1 MSEDI
6 LKINN
11 LFVNYK
17 TRQGDVKAVN
27 NLSLTLEKGDKFG
40 LVGESGSGKTTLA
53 NAILRMIKPPGYIP
67 SGDIVL
73 DGTDVLNLSESDL
86 RKFRSTSVSIVPQAA
101 MNALNPVRRI
111 GQQMNDGFRDHNVK
125 LSKSDLNY
133 RLAEL
138 METVGLR
145 SDVPNLF
152 PHELSGG
159 MKQRVSIAMAV
170 SLNPTLIIADEPTSA
185 LDVVVQRQV
194 IDTLDQVKE
203 KYGSTILLVG
213 HDMGLMAQFSNRL
226 GIMYAGEL
234 VEVGSS
240 DKIFSKPNHPYT
252 EILISSLPDTKTK
265 RKLIG
270 IPGLPPTLLDP
281 PTGCKFHPRCPKVFD
296 PCSDL
301 IPDKEIIDK
310 KSFFSCHLASKNRAK
325 VK

>member
-1 MSEDI
+1 
-6 LKINN
+6 
-11 LFVNYK
+11 
-17 TRQGDVKAVN
+17 
-27 NLSLTLEKGDKFG
+27 
-40 LVGESGSGKTTLA
+40 
-53 NAILRMIKPPGYIP
+53 
-67 SGDIVL
+67 
-73 DGTDVLNLSESDL
+73 
-86 RKFRSTSVSIVPQAA
+86 
-101 MNALNPVRRI
+101 
-111 GQQMNDGFRDHNVK
+111 
-125 LSKSDLNY
+125 
-133 RLAEL
+133 
-138 METVGLR
+138 
-145 SDVPNLF
+145 
-152 PHELSGG
+152 
-159 MKQRVSIAMAV
+159 MAV

-301 IPDKEIIDK
+301 IPDKEIIDN
-310 KSFFSCHLASKNRAK
+310 KSFFSCHLASKSRAK

>member
-1 MSEDI
+1 MCI
-6 LKINN
+6 
-11 LFVNYK
+11 
-17 TRQGDVKAVN
+17 
-27 NLSLTLEKGDKFG
+27 
-40 LVGESGSGKTTLA
+40 
-53 NAILRMIKPPGYIP
+53 
-67 SGDIVL
+67 
-73 DGTDVLNLSESDL
+73 
-86 RKFRSTSVSIVPQAA
+86 
-101 MNALNPVRRI
+101 
-111 GQQMNDGFRDHNVK
+111 RD
-125 LSKSDLNY
+125 
-133 RLAEL
+133 R
-138 METVGLR
+138 
-145 SDVPNLF
+145 
-152 PHELSGG
+152 
-159 MKQRVSIAMAV
+159 SIAMAV
-170 SLNPTLIIADEPTSA
+170 SLNPKLIIADEPTSA

-301 IPDKEIIDK
+301 IPDKEIIDE

>member
-1 MSEDI
+1 
-6 LKINN
+6 
-11 LFVNYK
+11 
-17 TRQGDVKAVN
+17 
-27 NLSLTLEKGDKFG
+27 
-40 LVGESGSGKTTLA
+40 
-53 NAILRMIKPPGYIP
+53 
-67 SGDIVL
+67 
-73 DGTDVLNLSESDL
+73 
-86 RKFRSTSVSIVPQAA
+86 
-101 MNALNPVRRI
+101 MNALNPVRRV
-111 GQQMNDGFRDHNVK
+111 GQQMNDGFRDHGVK

-133 RLAEL
+133 RLGEL

-170 SLNPTLIIADEPTSA
+170 SLNPKVIIADEPTSA

-194 IDTLDQVKE
+194 IDTLEQVKE

-252 EILISSLPDTKTK
+252 EILISSLPDTKSK

-301 IPDKEIIDK
+301 IPDKETIDD

>member
-67 SGDIVL
+67 SGDIFL
-73 DGTDVLNLSESDL
+73 DGTDVLNLSDSDL
-86 RKFRSTSVSIVPQAA
+86 RKFRSTSVAIVPQAA
-101 MNALNPVRRI
+101 MNALNPVRRV
-111 GQQMNDGFRDHNVK
+111 GQQMNDAFRDHGVK

-133 RLAEL
+133 RLGEL

-234 VEVGSS
+234 VEV
-240 DKIFSKPNHPYT
+240 
-252 EILISSLPDTKTK
+252 
-265 RKLIG
+265 
-270 IPGLPPTLLDP
+270 
-281 PTGCKFHPRCPKVFD
+281 
-296 PCSDL
+296 
-301 IPDKEIIDK
+301 
-310 KSFFSCHLASKNRAK
+310 
-325 VK
+325 